1 MDIVMNGKDINI
13 KLKDNS
19 IIKIIN
25 KSGKEIDHNLI
36 KKYIEQNLSF
46 KEGFLEKNNLGL
58 LKSNLNLLNKSTK
71 FNDLDESLKDT
82 LGEVSDLILLKEL
95 KNETKVFKNHLIENN
110 NNYKKNIDFSFE
122 DIEDK
127 FIKAELFKMEQ
138 LQAQHI
144 TRSLN
149 SSFNSIQDI
158 NNFILEDENYKTLIN
173 GNMFKL
179 DSINQKE
186 KVKNPIKI
194 KKQKE
199 VLNVKK
205 WINNILQ
212 IDVLKNNI
220 KRECGDIKEEEQSML
235 VHIANMRNNNLDPA
249 LKLLNANK

>member
-194 KKQKE
+194 DKQKI
-199 VLNVKK
+199 NVKK
-205 WINNILQ
+205 WINKILQ
-212 IDVLKNNI
+212 IDVLENNI
-220 KRECGDIKEEEQSML
+220 KREYGDIKKEEQSML
-235 VHIANMRNNNLDPA
+235 VHIAKNAKNNLDPA

>member
-158 NNFILEDENYKTLIN
+158 NNFILENENYKTLIN

-194 KKQKE
+194 DKQKI
-199 VLNVKK
+199 NVKK
-205 WINNILQ
+205 WINKILQ
-212 IDVLKNNI
+212 IDVLENNI
-220 KRECGDIKEEEQSML
+220 KREYGDIKKEEQSML
-235 VHIANMRNNNLDPA
+235 VHIANTAKNNLEP
-249 LKLLNANK
+249 KRN